1 MNRRIGWAAAAASLL
16 GAVSLCLSA
25 APTYRLRR
33 RPAFRPGDT
42 VTQVVSGTDR
52 VASAGKDRKVFKD
65 ATYKLDCRIVQQVL
79 EVGADGRVE
88 SFLAT
93 VVWAAQTGSS
103 TVPRSAAYDKTVK
116 LEAVSAVV
124 RRRGRAF
131 AADTLSLA
139 SPTMRK
145 LTASQIGL
153 VKRIFHERMQLAAFD
168 EAAAGIVLPAPAVSV
183 GQSWRPGPK
192 ALAEWV
198 RQNRYARSAGARPLG
213 AEFKLLAVSK
223 GVATIAG
230 SIRLAAKM
238 GGMDVRTTLRM
249 RCRVGARSG
258 RWFSQLVDKAVDG
271 KGKDLTVTARGTQ
284 QVTNVVTEG
293 TGTPASRPAGLQE
306 LGWAAPGKDANS
318 FRSPRLGISL
328 NLPKAYARKKTPPGT
343 GTAHFAAK
351 SGRSVAVTVED
362 PGRPIDMDELTPR
375 VLANVK
381 ATIKDYRLTEQRP
394 LALPGNVPATVFVG
408 TCFGG
413 GSTLVTIVA
422 IDGTRLV
429 NVTVGGRTG
438 GGGFLAEASK
448 IARSLRVFEP
458 DLTAEQ

>member
-1 MNRRIGWAAAAASLL
+1 MNRRIGWAAAASLL
-16 GAVSLCLSA
+16 GAVSVCLSA
-25 APTYRLRR
+25 PPTYRLRR

-65 ATYKLDCRIVQQVL
+65 AAYKLDGKIVQQVL
-79 EVGADGRVE
+79 EVGRDGRVE

-93 VVWAAQTGSS
+93 VVWATQRGSS

-131 AADTLSLA
+131 AADTSSLA
-139 SPTMRK
+139 SSTMRK

-153 VKRIFHERMQLAAFD
+153 VKRIFHERMQFAAFD
-168 EAAAGIVLPAPAVSV
+168 EAAADIVLPARAVSV
-183 GQSWRPGPK
+183 GQSWRPSAK
-192 ALAEWV
+192 ALAGWA
-198 RQNRYARSAGARPLG
+198 RRNRYARSAGAKPLG
-213 AEFKLLAVSK
+213 AEFKLVAASK
-223 GVATIAG
+223 GVATVAG
-230 SIRLAAKM
+230 SVRLAAKM
-238 GGMDVRTTLRM
+238 GGMDVRTTLGM
-249 RCRVGARSG
+249 TCRVGTRSG

-271 KGKDLTVTARGTQ
+271 KGKDMTVTARGTQ
-284 QVTNVVTEG
+284 RVTNVVKEG
-293 TGTPASRPAGLQE
+293 TGTAASRPAGLYD
-306 LGWAAPGKDANS
+306 LGWAAPGKDANN

-328 NLPKAYARKKTPPGT
+328 NLPGAYARKKAPPGT

-381 ATIKDYRLTEQRP
+381 VTIKDYKLAEQHSVT
-394 LALPGNVPATVFVG
+394 LPGNVPATLFFG

-413 GSTLVTIVA
+413 GSTLVTVVA

-438 GGGFLAEASK
+438 GGDFAAEAGK

-458 DLTAEQ
+458 DLTAEE